1 MPLESTPLTLCATSR
16 LAQTLRRARPG
27 EQAVWRT
34 PQAMTPAQWLAA
46 LADDALLC
54 GIDDLPQ
61 ALDPVAERLLWEQV
75 IAADLGDA
83 SPLFDLGGMAATAAE
98 AHALC
103 RVWGVLPT
111 GEFLPDETRRFLAW
125 QAAFLKRC
133 AGHGWI
139 DLAGLHQRLLGLIE
153 AGQFALPASVHLAG
167 FDRLTPFEQRLCA
180 ALRARGVTV
189 SGDEIGLSATVDRRA
204 VQVFAGPD
212 AEAECAAAVAW
223 AEAALAANPA
233 VRLGIVAPD
242 LAGVRMAL
250 EARLDAAFHPDLL
263 RPDAAEV
270 PRCFNFSLGHPLA
283 DLPLVRTALDLLRL
297 GGLRGKVEQ
306 ARFSALLLAGGWSA
320 SVSEADG
327 RARFDA
333 AMRQGL
339 HYFVSLQG
347 VLRFAERLAA
357 QDALACPQSM
367 AALQAVAAVFAEAPR
382 SARAGQWGALFRAA
396 LLAAAWPGER
406 PLSSHDFQAHRAFG
420 EVLDAFAG
428 LDAVLGKL
436 TLSEAL
442 RRFSAL
448 CRERVFQ
455 AETRGTPSIQV
466 LGVLESAGLEFDA
479 LWVMGLNDD
488 RWPPAPHPNPLLPA
502 ELQRQAGSAHASA
515 AVELDFARRVQ
526 ARLLASAP
534 AVTLSWS
541 RADGNRLLRPSPL
554 LSDQPP
560 AVDLPGVAKTAEVPL
575 DACEQLDDTQ
585 APPVGDGEKV
595 PGGSWILRAQ
605 AICPAWAFFQHRLGA
620 SALETPVEGL
630 DAADRGTLVHA
641 VLEHFW
647 TRWQTQAAVQALAAP
662 QLAAAIEGSVEAALA
677 GFEANRR
684 LPLPPRFRALEAARL
699 QRLVE
704 RWLAVDLARSLP
716 FEVVACEQ
724 RAELSIEG
732 IRVRMTVDRID
743 RLEDGR
749 RIIVDYKTGQRI
761 DVANWAEDR
770 ITEPQLPIYAALVEA
785 EIAGVVFAKVLLE
798 KPAFSGVAD
807 APELLP
813 GVSGIG
819 DDKQKIFDPARF
831 PDWPSV
837 LTHWRSALT
846 AVAREIRAG
855 EAGVRIADEAALA
868 YCEVLPCLRLPEWRR
883 WRAGAGDQ
891 G

>member
-1 MPLESTPLTLCATSR
+1 MPLESTSLTLCATSR

-27 EQAVWRT
+27 AQAVWRT

-103 RVWGVLPT
+103 RVWALQPT

-125 QAAFLKRC
+125 QAAFLKC
-133 AGHGWI
+133 CTAQGWI

-153 AGQFALPASVHLAG
+153 SGQFALPAKVHLAG
-167 FDRLTPFEQRLCA
+167 FDRLTPFEQHLCA

-189 SGDEIGLSATVDRRA
+189 TGDEIEAAATVDRRA
-204 VQVFAGPD
+204 AQVFAGPD

-223 AEAALAANPA
+223 AAEQLAARPDA
-233 VRLGIVAPD
+233 RLGIVAPD
-242 LAGVRMAL
+242 LAGVRAL
-250 EARLDAAFHPDLL
+250 LETRLDAAFHPDLL

-297 GGLRGKVEQ
+297 GSLRGKVEQ

-327 RARFDA
+327 RALFDA

-339 HYFVSLQG
+339 HYFVSLPG
-347 VLRFAERLAA
+347 LLRFAERLAE
-357 QDALACPQSM
+357 QGELACPQSV
-367 AALQAVAAVFAEAPR
+367 AALKAVAEVFATAPR
-382 SARAGQWGALFRAA
+382 SARAGAWAGYFRTALR
-396 LLAAAWPGER
+396 AAAWPGER
-406 PLSSHDFQAHRAFG
+406 PLSSHDYQAHRAFG
-420 EVLDAFAG
+420 EVLDAFAA
-428 LDAVLGKL
+428 LDPVLGKL
-436 TLSEAL
+436 SLAEAL
-442 RRFSAL
+442 KRFAAL

-488 RWPPAPHPNPLLPA
+488 RWPPAPRPNPLLPA

-526 ARLLASAP
+526 DRLLASAP
-534 AVTLSWS
+534 VVTLSWS

-554 LSDQPP
+554 LVEQPP
-560 AVDLPGVAKTAEVPL
+560 AVDLPGVRKIAALAE
-575 DACEQLDDTQ
+575 DACECLMDTQ
-585 APPVGDGEKV
+585 APPVGEGEKV

-620 SALETPVEGL
+620 AALETPVEGL

-641 VLEHFW
+641 VLEGFW
-647 TRWQTQAAVQALAAP
+647 MRWRDQAAVQALDAP
-662 QLAAAIEGSVEAALA
+662 GLTAAIAEAVDTALTA
-677 GFEANRR
+677 FETNRR
-684 LPLPPRFRALEAARL
+684 LPLPPRFRGLEAARL

-716 FEVVACEQ
+716 FEVIACEQ

-743 RLEDGR
+743 RLADGR

-761 DVANWAEDR
+761 DVANWAADR
-770 ITEPQLPIYAALVEA
+770 ITEPQLPIYAALVES
-785 EIAGVVFAKVLLE
+785 EIAGVVFAKVLLD

-819 DDKQKIFDPARF
+819 DEKQKLFDPARF

-837 LTHWRSALT
+837 LAHWRTALT
-846 AVAREIRAG
+846 AIAHEIRAG

-883 WRAGAGDQ
+883 WQAESGSMA
-891 G
+891 